1 MPRKILVVDDE
12 ESILTLLNHSLL
24 RAGFEVATA
33 SDGLAALE
41 AARRERPDAVVLD
54 VMLPDL
60 DGFEVFRLLQRERPV
75 PVIFLTAKGEEV
87 DRIVGLELGAEDY
100 VTKPFSPRELVARVK
115 VVLRRN
121 SGESEATETALGR
134 RRRLGRLVIDL
145 DRHQV
150 FREDEPVELTP
161 KEFELL
167 SYLAERPGR
176 ALSRELILERVWGG
190 DYFGDTRTVDVH
202 IRHLREKIEDNPAE
216 PRLIQT
222 VRGVGYR
229 LRDAGE
235 ARPGAP
241 S

>member
-1 MPRKILVVDDE
+1 MTRKILVVDDE
-12 ESILTLLNHSLL
+12 ESILTLLTHTLT
-24 RAGFEVATA
+24 RAGFGVYTA

-41 AARRERPDAVVLD
+41 TARRERPDAVILD
-54 VMLPDL
+54 LMLPDL
-60 DGFEVFRLLQRERPV
+60 DGFEVFRRLQREHPV

-87 DRIVGLELGAEDY
+87 DRIVGLELGADDY

-121 SGESEATETALGR
+121 QAETETAESASAR
-134 RRRLGRLVIDL
+134 RRTFGRVTIDL

-150 FREDEPVELTP
+150 FAGDEPVELTP

-167 SYLAERPGR
+167 SYLAGHPGR

-202 IRHLREKIEDNPAE
+202 IRHLREKLEADPAE
-216 PRLIQT
+216 PKLIQT
-222 VRGVGYR
+222 VRGIGYR
-229 LRDAGE
+229 LRETADD
-235 ARPGAP
+235 
-241 S
+241 